1 MKNQFNKQVNSNIN
15 RFITSVA
22 GNDFSTANKHLKS
35 IIENKL
41 LKKLNNFK
49 NKPLF

>member
-1 MKNQFNKQVNSNIN
+1 MKQQHDKQVNNSIN
-15 RFITSVA
+15 RFVTSVA
-22 GNDFSTANKHLKS
+22 GNDFSNANKYLKS

-49 NKPLF
+49 NKPIF

>member
-1 MKNQFNKQVNSNIN
+1 MKQQLDKQVNNSIN
-15 RFITSVA
+15 RFVTSVA
-22 GNDFSTANKHLKS
+22 GNDFSSANKYLKS

-49 NKPLF
+49 NKPLY

>member
-1 MKNQFNKQVNSNIN
+1 MSKQIIN
-15 RFITSVA
+15 TRPQLSRFITSVA
-22 GNDFSTANKHLKS
+22 TNDYASANKYLKS

>member
-1 MKNQFNKQVNSNIN
+1 MKQQLNKQANNNIN
-15 RFITSVA
+15 RFVTSVA
-22 GNDFSTANKHLKS
+22 GNDFANANKYLKS